1 MYTDICYTQSG
12 DIMKTCYIVAAGDAN
27 DINIEKEEN
36 DIIIACDAGL
46 EHCRNNRIN
55 PDYVIGDFDSLG
67 FIPQNNNVIILPVEK
82 DDTDTSYA
90 VKYAMENGFTRFVI
104 FCGTGGKRPEHTYA
118 NIALLGFISKN
129 CGEAFLVDKSCVITA
144 ITDSV
149 IHFDENMSGDISV
162 FSFDTRSCGITEKG
176 LKYSLDN
183 VTLNNTDIIGVSNS
197 FIGMKSS
204 VSVEKGTLIIY
215 FSGKISDITIDKLN

>member
-1 MYTDICYTQSG
+1 
-12 DIMKTCYIVAAGDAN
+12 MKTCYIVAAGD
-27 DINIEKEEN
+27 DTGINIDKSEN
-36 DIIIACDAGL
+36 DLVIACDAGL
-46 EHCRNNRIN
+46 EHCRKYGVV

-67 FIPQNNNVIILPVEK
+67 FVPESENVILLPVEK
-82 DDTDTSYA
+82 DDTDTSFA
-90 VKYAMENGFTRFVI
+90 VKYAMEKGFTRFVI
-104 FCGTGGKRPEHTYA
+104 LCGTGGRRPEHTYA

-129 CGEAFLVDKSCVITA
+129 CGEGFLVDKSCVITA